1 MSERERKRIGE
12 SMEEEILKLIDS
24 RILGI
29 KKQNKKIA
37 IYKITILIL
46 ILLIQVLNLLLTILQ

>member
-1 MSERERKRIGE
+1 MDT
-12 SMEEEILKLIDS
+12 EILKLIDS
-24 RILGI
+24 RLLSI

-46 ILLIQVLNLLLTILQ
+46 ILLIQVLSLLLMIQW

>member
-1 MSERERKRIGE
+1 MNT
-12 SMEEEILKLIDS
+12 EILKLIDS
-24 RILGI
+24 RLLSI

-46 ILLIQVLNLLLTILQ
+46 ILLIQVLSLLLMILR

>member
-1 MSERERKRIGE
+1 MDT
-12 SMEEEILKLIDS
+12 EILKLIDS
-24 RILGI
+24 RLLSI

-46 ILLIQVLNLLLTILQ
+46 FLLTQVLSLLLMILR

>member
-1 MSERERKRIGE
+1 MDT
-12 SMEEEILKLIDS
+12 EILKLIDS
-24 RILGI
+24 RLLSI

-46 ILLIQVLNLLLTILQ
+46 ILLTQVLSLLLMILR

>member
-1 MSERERKRIGE
+1 MDKKIL
-12 SMEEEILKLIDS
+12 EILKLIDS

-46 ILLIQVLNLLLTILQ
+46 ILLMQVLNLLLTILQ

>member
-1 MSERERKRIGE
+1 MDT
-12 SMEEEILKLIDS
+12 EILKLIDS
-24 RILGI
+24 RLLSI

-46 ILLIQVLNLLLTILQ
+46 MLLIQVLSLLLMILR

>member
-1 MSERERKRIGE
+1 MDT
-12 SMEEEILKLIDS
+12 EILKLIDS
-24 RILGI
+24 RLLSI

>member
-1 MSERERKRIGE
+1 
-12 SMEEEILKLIDS
+12 MEKEISEILRLIDS

-46 ILLIQVLNLLLTILQ
+46 ILLMQVLNLLLTIL

>member
-1 MSERERKRIGE
+1 MDT
-12 SMEEEILKLIDS
+12 EILKLIDS
-24 RILGI
+24 RLLSI

-46 ILLIQVLNLLLTILQ
+46 ILLIQVLSLLLMILR

>member
-1 MSERERKRIGE
+1 MDT
-12 SMEEEILKLIDS
+12 EILKLIDS
-24 RILGI
+24 RLLSI

-46 ILLIQVLNLLLTILQ
+46 ILLIQVLNLLLTILK

>member
-1 MSERERKRIGE
+1 MDT
-12 SMEEEILKLIDS
+12 EILKLIDS
-24 RILGI
+24 RLLSI

-46 ILLIQVLNLLLTILQ
+46 FLVTQVLSLLLMILR

>member
-1 MSERERKRIGE
+1 MDT
-12 SMEEEILKLIDS
+12 EILKLIDS
-24 RILGI
+24 RLLSI

-46 ILLIQVLNLLLTILQ
+46 ILLTQVLSGLLMILR

>member
-1 MSERERKRIGE
+1 MDT
-12 SMEEEILKLIDS
+12 EILKLIDS
-24 RILGI
+24 RLLSI

-46 ILLIQVLNLLLTILQ
+46 ILLIQVLSLLLMIQ

>member
-1 MSERERKRIGE
+1 
-12 SMEEEILKLIDS
+12 MEEEILKLIDS

-46 ILLIQVLNLLLTILQ
+46 ILLTQVLSLLLMILR

>member
-1 MSERERKRIGE
+1 MDK
-12 SMEEEILKLIDS
+12 EILETLKLIDS

-46 ILLIQVLNLLLTILQ
+46 ILLMQVLNLLLTILQ